1 MEMTNNRLS
10 RISKLFLDR
19 DNITVDL
26 ALAQRKSF
34 QIGLQCG
41 GDVAR
46 SRTLQLAILTAASLA
61 ARCFP
66 EAATAILEPAVADAP
81 NLVWPSL
88 GESFGQTLAV
98 LLGSERLASHSS
110 FTSRTAR
117 IVTFGNGPAA
127 PHALRATFD
136 GWTAKVAP
144 AAVTPALPQREFCSL
159 SGVLVGAI
167 SVAELFLSFA
177 ELNIAAGRRSVEL
190 SLWRPDLTITDPLAL
205 GPPVEYLP
213 KALWA
218 LGLGHLGNSYLW
230 SVASLPYPTGNTGT
244 IYLNDFDK
252 VETDNWETGIIF
264 SRDDVDHLKTRV
276 CSRWLEAR
284 GFVTRCIERPFD
296 SNFRR
301 RTDESALAFSGF
313 DSNEVRR
320 DLVTAQ
326 FGRVMDSGL
335 GGTKDNFD
343 TIGFHA
349 WPNSR
354 SPEELWPV
362 QTADERENERKLHE
376 RIARENPSY
385 SVIGGDPCGR
395 ALLAGKSVA
404 VPFVGAVAS
413 TLVVAE
419 TLRLLHG
426 GPAYTDMKLSLS
438 DLSQRFARTNGSYS
452 ASDLPGID
460 AIAV

>member
-19 DNITVDL
+19 DSTPVDL

-34 QIGLQCG
+34 QVALQCG
-41 GDVAR
+41 SDAAH

-61 ARCFP
+61 TRCFP
-66 EAATAILEPAVADAP
+66 GAVTAILEPAVADAP

-88 GESFGQTLAV
+88 SESFGQTLAL
-98 LLGSERLASHSS
+98 LLGSERLANPLS
-110 FTSRTAR
+110 FTIGTAR
-117 IVTFGNGPAA
+117 IVTFGNEPAA
-127 PHALRATFD
+127 SHALRATFD
-136 GWTAKVAP
+136 GWTARVAP
-144 AAVTPALPQREFCSL
+144 AAVAPALPQREYCSL
-159 SGVLVGAI
+159 AGVLAGAI
-167 SVAELFLSFA
+167 CVAELFLSFA
-177 ELNIAAGRRSVEL
+177 ELNIASARRSVEF
-190 SLWRPDLTITDPLAL
+190 SLWRPDLAIADPLAL

-213 KALWA
+213 KALWT

-230 SVASLPYPTGNTGT
+230 SLASLPYSIGKLGT

-252 VETDNWETGIIF
+252 VEMDNWETGIIY
-264 SRDDVDHLKTRV
+264 SLDDVDHMKTRV

-284 GFVTRCIERPFD
+284 GFETRCIERPFD

-301 RTDESALAFSGF
+301 RADEPALAFSGF

-320 DLVTAQ
+320 DLISAQ

-354 SPEELWPV
+354 SVKELWPV
-362 QTADERENERKLHE
+362 QTADERENERKFHE
-376 RIARENPSY
+376 RVARENPGY
-385 SVIGGDPCGR
+385 SVIGGDACGR

-413 TLVVAE
+413 TLAVAE
-419 TLRLLHG
+419 TLRVLHG
-426 GPAYTDMKLSLS
+426 GPAFEDIRLSLS
-438 DLSQRFARTNGSYS
+438 DLSRRFAHTDRSYS
-452 ASDLPGID
+452 PSDLAGID
-460 AIAV
+460 AVSL

>member
-66 EAATAILEPAVADAP
+66 EAVTAILEPAVADAP

-144 AAVTPALPQREFCSL
+144 AVTPALPQREFCSL

-190 SLWRPDLTITDPLAL
+190 SL
-205 GPPVEYLP
+205 
-213 KALWA
+213 
-218 LGLGHLGNSYLW
+218 
-230 SVASLPYPTGNTGT
+230 
-244 IYLNDFDK
+244 
-252 VETDNWETGIIF
+252 
-264 SRDDVDHLKTRV
+264 
-276 CSRWLEAR
+276 
-284 GFVTRCIERPFD
+284 
-296 SNFRR
+296 
-301 RTDESALAFSGF
+301 
-313 DSNEVRR
+313 
-320 DLVTAQ
+320 
-326 FGRVMDSGL
+326 
-335 GGTKDNFD
+335 
-343 TIGFHA
+343 
-349 WPNSR
+349 
-354 SPEELWPV
+354 
-362 QTADERENERKLHE
+362 
-376 RIARENPSY
+376 
-385 SVIGGDPCGR
+385 
-395 ALLAGKSVA
+395 
-404 VPFVGAVAS
+404 
-413 TLVVAE
+413 
-419 TLRLLHG
+419 
-426 GPAYTDMKLSLS
+426 
-438 DLSQRFARTNGSYS
+438 
-452 ASDLPGID
+452 
-460 AIAV
+460 